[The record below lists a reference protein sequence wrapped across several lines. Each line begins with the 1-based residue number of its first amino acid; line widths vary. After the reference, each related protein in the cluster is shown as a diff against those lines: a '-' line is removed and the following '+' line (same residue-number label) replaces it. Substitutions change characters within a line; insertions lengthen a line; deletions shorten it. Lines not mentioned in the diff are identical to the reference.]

1 MLARALVFDLDGTL
15 VDSLGDIAHHL
26 NDALAER
33 GLATHAPAQIG
44 TWVGEGT
51 DKLVERA
58 VARAELRDEVAAAYR
73 ARYRAHPVIHTHVYA
88 GIGEVL
94 DALTVPLAIV
104 SNKPH
109 DLTVAIAQRLLVKWP
124 FRAIAGERSDR
135 PRKPDPAGVLAVLG
149 ECGVEPKHAAM
160 IGDSEI
166 DIATARAA
174 GMRSIAVT
182 WGFRPREK
190 LAAADVLVDAPAAL
204 GALLRELA
212 TP

>member
-1 MLARALVFDLDGTL
+1 VNARALVFDLDGTL

-33 GLATHAPAQIG
+33 GLPTHDLAQIG

-58 VARAELRDEVAAAYR
+58 VARPELRDEVAAGYR
-73 ARYRAHPVIHTHVYA
+73 ARYRAHPVVHTHVYA
-88 GIGEVL
+88 GLPEVL

-109 DLTVAIAQRLLVKWP
+109 DLTVAIAQKLLAKWP

-135 PRKPDPAGVLAVLG
+135 PRKPDPAGVLAILG
-149 ECGVEPKHAAM
+149 ELGVAPKHAAM
-160 IGDSEI
+160 IGDTEI
-166 DIATARAA
+166 DISTARAA

-182 WGFRPREK
+182 WGFRPRDA
-190 LAAADVLVDAPAAL
+190 LAGADVRIDSPAAL
-204 GALLRELA
+204 GALLR
-212 TP
+212 

>member
-1 MLARALVFDLDGTL
+1 MFDLDGTL

-33 GLATHAPAQIG
+33 GLATHDPAQIG

-51 DKLVERA
+51 DRLVERA
-58 VARAELRDEVAAAYR
+58 VARPELRDEVAAAYR

-94 DALTVPLAIV
+94 DALDVPLAIV

-109 DLTVAIAQRLLVKWP
+109 DLTVAIAQKLLARWP

-149 ECGVEPKHAAM
+149 ELGVAPDRAAM

-174 GMRSIAVT
+174 GMYSIAVT

-190 LAAADVLVDAPAAL
+190 LAGADVLVDSPAAL
-204 GALLRELA
+204 GALL
-212 TP
+212 

>member
-1 MLARALVFDLDGTL
+1 VYARALVFDLDGTL

-26 NDALAER
+26 NDSLAER
-33 GLATHAPAQIG
+33 GLPTHDPAQIG

-58 VARAELRDEVAAAYR
+58 VARPELRDEVAAAYR
-73 ARYRAHPVIHTHVYA
+73 TRYRAHPVVHTHVYA
-88 GIGEVL
+88 GLPDVL
-94 DALTVPLAIV
+94 DGLTVPLAIV

-109 DLTVAIAQRLLVKWP
+109 DLTVAIAGKLLAKWP

-135 PRKPDPAGVLAVLG
+135 PRKPDPAMVVAVLG
-149 ECGVEPKHAAM
+149 ELGVAATDAAM
-160 IGDSEI
+160 IGDSEV
-166 DIATARAA
+166 DVATARAA

-190 LAAADVLVDAPAAL
+190 LAGADALIDSPAAL
-204 GALLRELA
+204 GALLR
-212 TP
+212 